1 MEYNNKFVIVY
12 LIHIHNYIP
21 QIKDKVTLKIYI
33 YYIFICC
40 TGSSLL
46 QWFFPCSV
54 EWWPL
59 LLKWGLLLALASLI
73 LQHKL

>member
-33 YYIFICC
+33 YLFVVLGLHCFS
-40 TGSSLL
+40 GFSL
-46 QWFFPCSV
+46 V
-54 EWWPL
+54 L
-59 LLKWGLLLALASLI
+59 LSGG
-73 LQHKL
+73 HFC